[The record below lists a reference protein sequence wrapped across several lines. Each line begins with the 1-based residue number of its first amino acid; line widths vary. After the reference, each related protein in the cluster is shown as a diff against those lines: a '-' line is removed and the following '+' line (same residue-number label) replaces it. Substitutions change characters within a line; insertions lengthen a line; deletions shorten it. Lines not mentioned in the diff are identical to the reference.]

1 MVEGYRSAKAMS
13 RLRDPSIS
21 HVDEEWMQIT
31 CGRFMGPGFEHYE
44 PSAMIEWPHLP
55 GASTNQREEF
65 AAQERVAS

>member
-1 MVEGYRSAKAMS
+1 MS
-13 RLRDPSIS
+13 MKSGCRS
-21 HVDEEWMQIT
+21 HVVD
-31 CGRFMGPGFEHYE
+31 FMGPGFEHYE